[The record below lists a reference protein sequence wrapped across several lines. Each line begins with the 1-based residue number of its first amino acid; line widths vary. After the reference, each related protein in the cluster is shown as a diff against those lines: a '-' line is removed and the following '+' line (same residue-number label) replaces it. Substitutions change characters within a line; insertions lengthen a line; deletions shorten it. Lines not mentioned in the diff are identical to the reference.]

1 MTRMNLLEPELKTPP
16 QGKVSWEEFLAWTDE
31 DTHAEWVD
39 GKIIMTM
46 PASVRHQDIKYFLMA
61 LLRGFT
67 RQNKLGKV
75 IDAPFLMRLAFRP
88 SGREPDILFIEQRHL
103 ARLHETYLDG
113 PADLVVE
120 IISPESVA
128 RDRGDKFVEY
138 EQAQVKEYWLI
149 DPVRTR
155 AEFYVLD
162 RKGHY
167 RLVEPDASGKYYSHV
182 VKGFWL
188 NVDWLWQDPLP
199 LEDEALKQIR
209 RKK

>member
-103 ARLHETYLDG
+103 ARLHETFLDG

>member
-1 MTRMNLLEPELKTPP
+1 MARVNLSEPEVKTIP
-16 QGKVSWEEFLAWTDE
+16 KEKMTWDEFLAWTDE

-39 GKIIMTM
+39 GEIIMTM
-46 PASVRHQDIKYFLMA
+46 PASVRHQDIKFFLMS
-61 LLRGFT
+61 LLHKFVRV
-67 RQNKLGKV
+67 NKLGKV
-75 IDAPFLMRLAFRP
+75 IDAPFLMRLPSHP
-88 SGREPDILFIEQRHL
+88 SGREPDILYVQTNNL
-103 ARLHETYLDG
+103 KRLHDAYLEG

-120 IISPESVA
+120 IISPESIA

-138 EQAQVKEYWLI
+138 EQAKVKEYWLI

-167 RLVEPDASGKYYSHV
+167 RLVEPDEKGNYHSQV
-182 VKGFWL
+182 VEGFWIH
-188 NVDWLWQDPLP
+188 VAWLWQDPLP
-199 LEDEALKQIR
+199 LEEDALKQIR